1 LEPIEQSGLCFANK
15 IARIYLEA
23 MEEVLGKNRLV
34 DAFRVAG
41 LTELIDR
48 YPPSNLDKEFDF
60 AGYAALNAALDEIYG
75 PRGGR
80 GLALRSGQAAFDHGL
95 KNFGALA
102 GAGHPAYRMLPLET
116 KLSMGLAALARV
128 FNHFSDQH
136 TTVDDVGDAH
146 IYNIHQCAVCWG
158 RTADRP
164 ICFAAVGVL
173 QNGLR
178 WLSGGREFRV
188 EQTLCKAAGDDKCS
202 FHIQK
207 EPLS

>member
-1 LEPIEQSGLCFANK
+1 LEPIEQSGLYYPNK

-23 MEEVLGKNRLV
+23 MEEVLGKNSLV

-41 LTELIDR
+41 LTELIDH
-48 YPPSNLDKEFDF
+48 YPPSNLNKEFDF
-60 AGYAALNAALDEIYG
+60 ASYAALNAALDEIYG

-80 GLALRSGQAAFDHGL
+80 GLALRSGQVAFDHGL

-102 GAGHPAYRMLPLET
+102 GAGHAAFRVLPLET
-116 KLSMGLAALARV
+116 RLSMGLAALAGV

-136 TTVDDVGDAH
+136 TTVDDVGDAYDYH
-146 IYNIHQCAVCWG
+146 IHNCAVCWG
-158 RTADRP
+158 RTSDRP
-164 ICFAAVGVL
+164 ICYAAVGVL
-173 QNGLR
+173 QDGLR

-207 EPLS
+207 ESLS